1 MKIALVGETRFNNLL
16 LFLSGLHVVFVAPIE
31 GLTLDVIN
39 LRCVLCTMDMICY
52 P

>member
-1 MKIALVGETRFNNLL
+1 MKIALVGETRFINLL
-16 LFLSGLHVVFVAPIE
+16 LFLSGLHVLFVAPIE

-39 LRCVLCTMDMICY
+39 LRCVLRTMDMICY